1 MGGILVLTRMSYS
14 GGGLRRCIDRRPGD
28 WERSYVSVSWVL
40 TSGIRA
46 FVEVMRDFE
55 HASKVRAF

>member
-14 GGGLRRCIDRRPGD
+14 GGGLRRCIDRRPGG
-28 WERSYVSVSWVL
+28 WERSYVSVSWTL

-46 FVEVMRDFE
+46 FVEVMHDFE
-55 HASKVRAF
+55 HVSKVRTF